1 MADFRPF
8 TPEEVPAAAAP
19 EAPAAA
25 PAARNWGLSHLP
37 FTFKY
42 EGSFPDAL
50 KIKKK
55 LNLGPLQ
62 LSLAGVWERK
72 SKEFYSKVSVKVRYG
87 VHDAEVTHEQCYK
100 QVSSRLRWHPV
111 RQPSELVQTKACKYF
126 NPCIN
131 YSWFC
136 YCRTGSSEANSASG
150 QMTQL

>member
-1 MADFRPF
+1 MADFRPL

-19 EAPAAA
+19 EAPV
-25 PAARNWGLSHLP
+25 AARNWGLSHLP

-72 SKEFYSKVSVKVRYG
+72 SKDFYSKVSVKVRHG
-87 VHDAEVTHEQCYK
+87 VHHAGADISNTTSGKLPNLA
-100 QVSSRLRWHPV
+100 SSSP
-111 RQPSELVQTKACKYF
+111 Q
-126 NPCIN
+126 I
-131 YSWFC
+131 
-136 YCRTGSSEANSASG
+136 
-150 QMTQL
+150 